1 MKPNQMASRILAA
14 IGAGAFGQLVSVA
27 IQLASLPLFL
37 RYWDMATY
45 GQWLMLTA
53 IPAYVSMADVGMV
66 TTAGNLMTMDMARGD
81 PQAANRVF
89 QSASMFLALV
99 CLAISAVAAVAI
111 WVVSSTSFDAQAAV
125 FASLI
130 ATVLLTL
137 FSGLI
142 EILYKATGRYAVGTM
157 ASNLLRLAEW
167 GGAMVGL
174 IYCQSFLGVAL
185 GSLLARLAGTAIYF
199 FKSRHAH
206 EALVWG
212 VGAASAHEVKA
223 MFRPAMAF
231 MAFPMANALT
241 FQGMTLLIG
250 WVLGP
255 AVVSVFNAY
264 RTVSRTAVQLTGI
277 FGHALWAEFARLYG
291 ACDGLGMRA
300 LYAKSLRSGALM
312 ALGLSLLLH
321 WMGPWLMQVW
331 THGKITVEPLTF
343 GMLLAYAAVAGAW
356 HVPRVM
362 LMAVN
367 QHMVLAAWSL
377 GIAVIQLLLAYGL
390 TLAWGIH
397 GAALTVL
404 ICEAAMAGICV
415 ALASAHL
422 GPNNS
427 RRVWAS

>member
-1 MKPNQMASRILAA
+1 MASRILAA

-45 GQWLMLTA
+45 GQWLMLSA

-66 TTAGNLMTMDMARGD
+66 TTAGNRMTMDVARGD
-81 PQAANRVF
+81 FQAANRVF
-89 QSASMFLALV
+89 QSAWLFLALV
-99 CLAISAVAAVAI
+99 CVAISAVAALGFLI
-111 WVVSSTSFDAQAAV
+111 VSSTSFDAQAAV
-125 FASLI
+125 LGCLI

-142 EILYKATGRYAVGTM
+142 ETLYKATGRYAIGTM

-167 GGAMVGL
+167 AGAMCGL
-174 IYCQSFLGVAL
+174 IYWQSFLGVAL
-185 GSLLARLAGTAIYF
+185 GGLLARLAGTAIYF
-199 FKSRHAH
+199 VHSRHAH

-212 VGAASAHEVKA
+212 VSAASTHEVKA
-223 MFRPAMAF
+223 MCRPAMAF

-255 AVVSVFNAY
+255 AMVSVFNAY

-291 ACDGLGMRA
+291 ACDALGLRT
-300 LYAKSLRSGALM
+300 LYVKSLRTGALM
-312 ALGLSLLLH
+312 ALGLSLVLH

-331 THGKITVEPLTF
+331 THGKITVEPITF
-343 GMLLAYAAVAGAW
+343 GLLLAYAAVAGMW

-377 GIAVIQLLLAYGL
+377 GIAVIQLFLAYGM
-390 TLAWGIH
+390 TLAWDIN

-422 GPNNS
+422 GPNKT

>member
-14 IGAGAFGQLVSVA
+14 IGAGAFGQLISVA

-185 GSLLARLAGTAIYF
+185 GSLLARLAG
-199 FKSRHAH
+199 RMPP
-206 EALVWG
+206 EAPPG
-212 VGAASAHEVKA
+212 
-223 MFRPAMAF
+223 R
-231 MAFPMANALT
+231 
-241 FQGMTLLIG
+241 
-250 WVLGP
+250 
-255 AVVSVFNAY
+255 
-264 RTVSRTAVQLTGI
+264 
-277 FGHALWAEFARLYG
+277 
-291 ACDGLGMRA
+291 
-300 LYAKSLRSGALM
+300 
-312 ALGLSLLLH
+312 
-321 WMGPWLMQVW
+321 
-331 THGKITVEPLTF
+331 
-343 GMLLAYAAVAGAW
+343 
-356 HVPRVM
+356 
-362 LMAVN
+362 
-367 QHMVLAAWSL
+367 
-377 GIAVIQLLLAYGL
+377 
-390 TLAWGIH
+390 
-397 GAALTVL
+397 
-404 ICEAAMAGICV
+404 
-415 ALASAHL
+415 
-422 GPNNS
+422 
-427 RRVWAS
+427 